1 MFHLAT
7 WPVGTAVGFLIN
19 DRSRVTVT
27 RRPPVPPLGAFMY
40 TPDAGPDSPQEMA
53 LGPARDP
60 IYFQRV
66 EYGSEVEYGMYAHFA

>member
-1 MFHLAT
+1 
-7 WPVGTAVGFLIN
+7 
-19 DRSRVTVT
+19 
-27 RRPPVPPLGAFMY
+27 MY

-66 EYGSEVEYGMYAHFA
+66 EYGSEVQYGMYALFA